1 MTQLIEFLSEL
12 FYNIRILDFIDI
24 AIVAFAFHKIIGLIK
39 ETRAEQLI
47 KGIIFLLLA
56 TQLSEWLGLY
66 TINWILKNTMTM
78 GVIALLVVFQP
89 ELRRALEHIG
99 RSRFFSKG
107 LIEKQKAEPHKVID
121 EIIKAVQM
129 LSKNKTGALIV
140 MERETGLGDVIET
153 GIKMDAIVS
162 GELLLNIFIPNTPL
176 HDGAMIIREDRI
188 KASGCFLPLTENP
201 NLSKQVGTR
210 HRAGLGITE
219 NSDAVVVVVSEET
232 GVISM
237 AVEGK
242 LSRYLDIQSLRQI
255 LVNMLSEKEP
265 KPLQFNL
272 FKWRNKND

>member
-1 MTQLIEFLSEL
+1 MNQLIELFNEL

-24 AIVAFAFHKIIGLIK
+24 AIVAFAFHKVIGLIK
-39 ETRAEQLI
+39 ETRAAQLI

-56 TQLSEWLGLY
+56 TQLSEWFGLY
-66 TINWILKNTMTM
+66 TINWILKNTMTV

-107 LIEKQKAEPHKVID
+107 LTDRQNDDPSKVIE

-129 LSKNKTGALIV
+129 LSKDKTGALIV
-140 MERETGLGDVIET
+140 IERNTGLGEVIDT

-176 HDGAMIIREDRI
+176 HDGAMIIRDNRI

-201 NLSKQVGTR
+201 NLSKQLGTR
-210 HRAGLGITE
+210 HRAALGITE
-219 NSDAVVVVVSEET
+219 SSDAVTVIVSEET
-232 GVISM
+232 GIISM

-242 LSRYLDIQSLRQI
+242 LSRYLDIKSLKQI
-255 LVNMLSEKEP
+255 LMNMLAESENR
-265 KPLQFNL
+265 PLQFNWI
-272 FKWRNKND
+272 KWRNKK